1 MDRRKINRIVE
12 FVRCMDFSYD
22 TDDVIEDLS
31 GILSSYGVYDAL
43 TNDEYYLVLEE
54 FLELSERAEMRE
66 SVRWASMNLKC
77 GQISYPIVA
86 RDSGSAESLMS
97 DYRVPGYI

>member
-22 TDDVIEDLS
+22 TDDVIEGLS
-31 GILSSYGVYDAL
+31 GILSNYGIYNVLDREEYFML
-43 TNDEYYLVLEE
+43 MDELLK
-54 FLELSERAEMRE
+54 LAERAEIAE
-66 SVRWASMNLKC
+66 AVRWASMNLKC
-77 GQISYPIVA
+77 GQISYPIVV
-86 RDSGSAESLMS
+86 DSDSAESLMS